1 MIALPFYEYKCSTC
15 GESFDLMQ
23 SMSEDALERCK
34 AAFCART
41 DGKRK
46 GNGRIKRQL
55 FAPAIHF
62 KGTGFHNT
70 DYASKRRGGGDD
82 GDAGKKNGDTSDSK
96 DTAASKDSGSSSSD
110 SGGSKDSGS
119 SKKTVGLD
127 KV

>member
-15 GESFDLMQ
+15 GESFELMQ
-23 SMSEDALERCK
+23 SMSEDPLERCK
-34 AAFCART
+34 AAFCERT

-82 GDAGKKNGDTSDSK
+82 GGDAAKKSGGESSDSGG
-96 DTAASKDSGSSSSD
+96 SKDSGSSSSSD